1 MYNQIILKEKRVN
14 LLNDIIKQI
23 KISIEKN
30 KIKGELSSK
39 IYIYSRLADYTYYS
53 EVSIRKFLTGI
64 VPKDVFSFIQG
75 IAQYCNLV
83 KVDEQIIQNFINE
96 YIQATN
102 GIIIDN
108 ISKFKTKTNIIPQD
122 LTSIIKPK
130 KIINF
135 LDSFENDN
143 VNIAYI
149 YGYKLSGKT
158 KSVMSYIIDLV
169 NKNIYDNVIWIDIDS
184 NINQI
189 NTIID
194 TIHSFAFQNMKQAS
208 PDIKLENCLNFIS
221 ETKSIIVFDFSKF
234 EIEDK
239 TMEILKNIA
248 RNTKTII
255 ISSQK
260 FDKYEEKLQFYAK
273 SFCTNNYIQKDE
285 FEQMLKLNE
294 QKSSI
299 IENYP
304 QIIDEL
310 YQITGGFPFA
320 SVYILKKIIEDNKIG
335 ISYQES
341 VKKYKDYNIK
351 EYEELASKIIL
362 EIWVGL
368 NDLAKKILITC
379 AKFNHSVSIKLVSKI
394 CGIEITT
401 SEWKEAL
408 KQCYEHDL
416 LNTIFLNNPRISMNN
431 MVKTLVL
438 QYENKENFDNSVFLE
453 KLPSFYI
460 ELTTNIDECYTELE
474 KLNILDEFEEWN
486 IVLQVL
492 NYLEKYKMHKEYI
505 IIVRKL
511 KYYIY
516 VRGMWEIGKNSLHLK
531 RANFAKII
539 NNVNEELEGLCD
551 YINICSK
558 SKNKEEA
565 EKYLS
570 IADEIVKLNE
580 NDIEKR
586 ILCLY
591 NHVRALYLYNCKK
604 AYNECYEIWN
614 YNKTFYSKDVSLYR
628 NLVNDLWLTRTYI
641 NINNDFEKKCIELEK
656 RIAQMEQENFTRA
669 VLDCKLLLIGI
680 LIKKLKNELDNK
692 ELFTKIENELDN
704 CENIFKTKSYKDI
717 RNEAEYFKY
726 RAIIYSYK
734 NENELKEEYFQKAIQ
749 NYKLMNCKEEIA
761 HMEEEYV

>member
-83 KVDEQIIQNFINE
+83 KVDDQIIQNFINE

-194 TIHSFAFQNMKQAS
+194 NIHSFAFQNMKQAS

-221 ETKSIIVFDFSKF
+221 ETKSIIIFDFSKF

-255 ISSQK
+255 ISSEK

-379 AKFNHSVSIKLVSKI
+379 AKFNYSVSIKLVSKI

-438 QYENKENFDNSVFLE
+438 QYENKEKFDNSVFLE
-453 KLPSFYI
+453 KLASFYI

-539 NNVNEELEGLCD
+539 NNVNEE
-551 YINICSK
+551 
-558 SKNKEEA
+558 
-565 EKYLS
+565 
-570 IADEIVKLNE
+570 
-580 NDIEKR
+580 
-586 ILCLY
+586 
-591 NHVRALYLYNCKK
+591 
-604 AYNECYEIWN
+604 
-614 YNKTFYSKDVSLYR
+614 
-628 NLVNDLWLTRTYI
+628 
-641 NINNDFEKKCIELEK
+641 
-656 RIAQMEQENFTRA
+656 
-669 VLDCKLLLIGI
+669 
-680 LIKKLKNELDNK
+680 
-692 ELFTKIENELDN
+692 
-704 CENIFKTKSYKDI
+704 
-717 RNEAEYFKY
+717 
-726 RAIIYSYK
+726 
-734 NENELKEEYFQKAIQ
+734 
-749 NYKLMNCKEEIA
+749 
-761 HMEEEYV
+761 

>member
-1 MYNQIILKEKRVN
+1 MYNQIILKEKRAN

-184 NINQI
+184 NITQI

-255 ISSQK
+255 ISSEK
-260 FDKYEEKLQFYAK
+260 FDKYEEKLQ
-273 SFCTNNYIQKDE
+273 
-285 FEQMLKLNE
+285 
-294 QKSSI
+294 
-299 IENYP
+299 
-304 QIIDEL
+304 
-310 YQITGGFPFA
+310 
-320 SVYILKKIIEDNKIG
+320 VY
-335 ISYQES
+335 
-341 VKKYKDYNIK
+341 
-351 EYEELASKIIL
+351 
-362 EIWVGL
+362 
-368 NDLAKKILITC
+368 C
-379 AKFNHSVSIKLVSKI
+379 
-394 CGIEITT
+394 
-401 SEWKEAL
+401 
-408 KQCYEHDL
+408 
-416 LNTIFLNNPRISMNN
+416 
-431 MVKTLVL
+431 
-438 QYENKENFDNSVFLE
+438 
-453 KLPSFYI
+453 
-460 ELTTNIDECYTELE
+460 
-474 KLNILDEFEEWN
+474 
-486 IVLQVL
+486 
-492 NYLEKYKMHKEYI
+492 
-505 IIVRKL
+505 
-511 KYYIY
+511 
-516 VRGMWEIGKNSLHLK
+516 
-531 RANFAKII
+531 
-539 NNVNEELEGLCD
+539 
-551 YINICSK
+551 
-558 SKNKEEA
+558 
-565 EKYLS
+565 
-570 IADEIVKLNE
+570 
-580 NDIEKR
+580 
-586 ILCLY
+586 
-591 NHVRALYLYNCKK
+591 
-604 AYNECYEIWN
+604 
-614 YNKTFYSKDVSLYR
+614 
-628 NLVNDLWLTRTYI
+628 
-641 NINNDFEKKCIELEK
+641 
-656 RIAQMEQENFTRA
+656 
-669 VLDCKLLLIGI
+669 
-680 LIKKLKNELDNK
+680 
-692 ELFTKIENELDN
+692 
-704 CENIFKTKSYKDI
+704 
-717 RNEAEYFKY
+717 
-726 RAIIYSYK
+726 
-734 NENELKEEYFQKAIQ
+734 
-749 NYKLMNCKEEIA
+749 
-761 HMEEEYV
+761 